1 MNLISGM
8 LDTVAAYMTRRRH
21 QRMAIEQC
29 RIRYGIQINR
39 IKADRDWEDA
49 AARAQRQEEDWNMQA
64 EHDREIETILAARP
78 AAVRDINDVRFK

>member
-1 MNLISGM
+1 MNLINGM
-8 LDTVAAYMTRRRH
+8 LDTFASYMTRRRQ

-29 RIRYGIQINR
+29 RIRYGIQVNR

-49 AARAQRQEEDWNMQA
+49 DTKMRRQEEDWNMQA
-64 EHDREIETILAARP
+64 EHDKEIEIILAARP